1 MEIPMSTTIQC
12 HSCGVALHIGDA
24 HNEDGCPCCG
34 GEINSPKVKQVQLE
48 LKQIAKEQNA
58 KEVF

>member
-1 MEIPMSTTIQC
+1 M
-12 HSCGVALHIGDA
+12 GDA

-34 GEINSPKVKQVQLE
+34 GEINSPKIRQVQLE
-48 LKQIAKEQNA
+48 LEQIAKEQDS